1 MITLHEQENE
11 PVESAGITPEAV
23 RAELR
28 RIIPSRHFRSS
39 KRSQQFLQYVVEQKL
54 QGNESII
61 KERLIG
67 IEVFGRKPNY
77 ATGDDPVVRVQA
89 GDVRRRLGAYQAEFW
104 DDLEVVIDLPT
115 GSYVPIFRRRTS
127 ESVTED
133 SASSNTF
140 TSSLV
145 QASALE
151 GYAAPLSSTSPSPA
165 MPPNHL
171 SEVLDRIINVE
182 LPIVQ
187 KTRTR
192 SRLLFLVVLSM
203 LIALTFGDYWLNKF
217 NPATN
222 AFTTFWGPIMNSPKP
237 TVISLGKPFVYVPGA
252 GLFNEYRKEHPNSFT
267 SPADRHNKYLPLDGN
282 TPLSWSDLR
291 PVLNSGPAIGG
302 VRSAMLLSA
311 ILGRLGKPFVVRF
324 GDESSYL
331 ELRDSPAII
340 VGGLNNRWTS
350 EIDQD
355 LHFGIHD
362 NNTYQYIVEAGTNH
376 VWKEESTSH
385 GVTDYGIIT
394 RELVGPTGQFLV
406 KIAGMSDNGTEAA
419 SELVT
424 NTDELSKV
432 IQTLPKHWESKNLQL
447 LVRTDII
454 GGKAGPP
461 KLIATYVW

>member
-11 PVESAGITPEAV
+11 PVESPGITPEAV

-28 RIIPSRHFRSS
+28 RIITSRHFRSS

-54 QGNESII
+54 LGNESII

-89 GDVRRRLGAYQAEFW
+89 GDVRRRLGAHQAEFW
-104 DDLEVVIDLPT
+104 DDEIVIDLPT

-127 ESVTED
+127 ESIVQD
-133 SASSNTF
+133 VASSSTF
-140 TSSLV
+140 NPSLE
-145 QASALE
+145 QAPAIE
-151 GYAAPLSSTSPSPA
+151 GYATLLSAPSPSPA
-165 MPPNHL
+165 MPPGQLNDVL
-171 SEVLDRIINVE
+171 SRILNVE
-182 LPIVQ
+182 LPIAQ

-192 SRLLFLVVLSM
+192 SRFLLLFALSM
-203 LIALTFGDYWLNKF
+203 LIALTYAGGYWLNRM
-217 NPATN
+217 NPATK
-222 AFTTFWGPIMNSPKP
+222 AFTKFWGPIMNSPKP
-237 TVISLGKPFVYVPGA
+237 TVISLGKPFVYEPGA
-252 GLFNEYRKEHPNSFT
+252 GLFNEYRKEHPSSFT
-267 SPADRHNKYLPLDGN
+267 SPVDRHNKYLPLAGD

-291 PVLNSGPAIGG
+291 PVFNSGPAIGG

-362 NNTYQYIVEAGTNH
+362 NNTYQYIAEAGTNH
-376 VWKEESTSH
+376 VWKEESTSR

-424 NTDELSKV
+424 NTDELSTV